1 MDAIIVLQMMSLKTP
16 FEGYSVASHKE
27 KVVIGG
33 KRPSLEDM
41 DCSEAV
47 TSMVGKCWAEDIS
60 NRPEFSAISAVIRQ
74 EISALRGDTEDDVLD
89 RSSRTEKSLA
99 D

>member
-1 MDAIIVLQMMSLKTP
+1 MSLKTP
-16 FEGYSVASHKE
+16 FEGYSVASHKD

-41 DCSEAV
+41 DCSESI
-47 TSMVGKCWAEDIS
+47 TSMVSKCWAEDIS
-60 NRPEFSAISAVIRQ
+60 ARPEFTSVSATLRQ
-74 EISALRGDTEDDVLD
+74 EISALRGDTEDDDVLD

>member
-1 MDAIIVLQMMSLKTP
+1 MSLKTP
-16 FEGYSVASHKE
+16 FEGYSVASHKD

-33 KRPSLEDM
+33 KRPSLDDM

-47 TSMVGKCWAEDIS
+47 TSMLSKCWAEDITQ
-60 NRPEFSAISAVIRQ
+60 RPEFSSVSGVLRQ
-74 EISALRGDTEDDVLD
+74 EISTLRGDTEDDVLD

-99 D
+99 E